1 MNKVWIFL
9 LMIGML
15 SVMCGRDTEK
25 NEKLQVLVI
34 TGGHDFEHT
43 AFFDLFKSFSDI
55 DFTEAVQP
63 QANQLYVTGEASRY
77 DVIVL
82 YDMVQ
87 DITDEQKQAMMDTFR
102 NGKGLVVLHHA
113 LASYNDWQ
121 EYEKLIGGIY
131 HLQAVVKDGR
141 EIPASTYH
149 HDVEVNVH
157 IADPNHPVTAG
168 LQDFVL
174 RDEVYGGFST
184 EPSIHPLLTTN
195 HPRSSPVIAWSNE
208 YGKARVVSIQP
219 GHDAHSWNNP
229 NYRKLLHN
237 AIHWVARSDKEK

>member
-1 MNKVWIFL
+1 MNKIWILL

-15 SVMCGRDTEK
+15 TVTCKDAEK
-25 NEKLQVLVI
+25 SAKLQVLII
-34 TGGHDFEHT
+34 TGGHDFEPT
-43 AFFDLFKSFSDI
+43 AFFDMFKSFEDI
-55 DFTEAVQP
+55 EFTEAVQP
-63 QANQLYVTGEASRY
+63 QANQLYVTGQARRY

-102 NGKGLVVLHHA
+102 NGQGLVVLHHA
-113 LASYNDWQ
+113 LASYNDWP
-121 EYEKLIGGIY
+121 EYEKLIGGLY
-131 HLQAVVKDGR
+131 HLKAGVKDGQ
-141 EIPASTYH
+141 EIPASTFH

-157 IADPNHPVTAG
+157 IADPKHPVTAG

-174 RDEVYGGFST
+174 RDEVYGGFTT
-184 EPSIHPLLTTN
+184 EPSIHPLLTTD
-195 HPRSSPVIAWSNE
+195 HPQSSPVIAWSNE
-208 YGKARVVSIQP
+208 YGKSHVVTIQP

-237 AIHWVARSDKEK
+237 AIRWVAQPDKK